1 MTIQIDPELQ
11 ALIPALT
18 TEERKQLEVSL
29 KAEGCLDPL
38 RVWKEQGILLDGH
51 HRFEICTREQL
62 KFQTIEISCADRD
75 DAKAWII
82 RNQFGRRN
90 LQPFQRAELALQL
103 KPLLAL
109 EAKRRQAAMLNR
121 NGRSAKSVVRMNSS
135 TRQKSKKTTREKLG
149 EAAGVSEQTIQRSAV
164 IKAHATPEVQ
174 QALREGKTT
183 INREYQNIKKTNGQ
197 EPVFDG
203 RRVLQEIEQHITKEF
218 AACTVVWRIRFLE
231 HGRLLYERLA
241 KAENARRAHSPGVT
255 ITFNAAPRKRA
266 Q

>member
-38 RVWKEQGILLDGH
+38 RVWKEQGLLLDGH
-51 HRFEICTREQL
+51 HRFEICTREHL
-62 KFQTIEISCADRD
+62 KFTTIEISCADRD

-90 LQPFQRAELALQL
+90 LQPFQRAELALAL
-103 KPLLAL
+103 KPLLAI
-109 EAKRRQAAMLNR
+109 EAKRREMATRIR
-121 NGRSAKSVVRMNSS
+121 NGKSPKSTGGLNSAHPPKSNKRTN
-135 TRQKSKKTTREKLG
+135 KKLAEI
-149 EAAGVSEQTIQRSAV
+149 AGVGHQSIQRSAV
-164 IKAHATPEVQ
+164 IKTHASPEVQ
-174 QALREGKTT
+174 QALRDGKTT
-183 INREYQNIKKTNGQ
+183 INHEYTRIKANGQ
-197 EPVFDG
+197 EPLFDG

-255 ITFNAAPRKRA
+255 IAFNVAPRKRA